1 MRGKKRTGFTL
12 VELLVVIS
20 IIGML
25 AALLLPAV
33 QNAREAGR
41 RTTCVNNQ
49 KQIGLAVQQYEAAK
63 GKLPGYRN
71 VMVTGT
77 TQHAVDADG
86 YYDSAG
92 TAPSSPGAAR
102 PASWQFMLLPYLER
116 NDLFLAHSDSTT
128 AAQMGGAQYGFAP
141 QTKMPIFICQ
151 SDTLAQ
157 SNVPGKG
164 DVSSYVANCGQPDR
178 LEDGD
183 TATDDVLD
191 SPFNGVFHDH
201 FPYALAN
208 LNTTTAR
215 KFKQAV
221 VSSSIMTAG
230 DGTTSTLLISEN
242 ADSGNWANAGR
253 YAEAANGMVWFPYR
267 GTGATTPAIGDPTG
281 SGGALDTEAISQLV
295 GINKNVGISATVGI
309 DQSQPGSTYPYNEAY
324 YIARPSSFHQGV
336 VVATFCDGHTQML
349 NDSMDYSVY
358 CLLMTPRGTG
368 ARDMNFETPTL
379 TGANAGKVHSDF
391 MRPLDEGSF

>member
-1 MRGKKRTGFTL
+1 MGVGQMRGMKRRGFTL

-63 GKLPGYRN
+63 QKLPGYRN
-71 VMVTGT
+71 VMVSSTD
-77 TQHAVDADG
+77 QHAVDQDG
-86 YYDSAG
+86 YLDSAG
-92 TAPSSPGAAR
+92 SQPSSPVAR

-116 NDLFLAHSDSTT
+116 NDLFLAHSDATV
-128 AAQMGGAQYGFAP
+128 AAQMNGAQYGFAP
-141 QTKMPIFICQ
+141 ETKMPIFICQ

-164 DVSSYVANCGQPDR
+164 DISSYVANCGQPDK
-178 LEDGD
+178 LDD
-183 TATDDVLD
+183 PANSSDVLD

-201 FPYALAN
+201 FPYDITN
-208 LNTTTAR
+208 LNVKTAR
-215 KFKQAV
+215 NFKQSV

-230 DGTTSTLLISEN
+230 DGTSTTLLISEN

-253 YAEAANGMVWFPYR
+253 YAEAANGMVWFPY
-267 GTGATTPAIGDPTG
+267 TGSTPKKISDPTG
-281 SGGALDTEAISQLV
+281 SGGALDTIPINQLV
-295 GINKNVGISATVGI
+295 GINKNAGISSTVSI
-309 DQSQPGSTYPYNEAY
+309 DQTKPGTGATNYPYNEAY

-336 VVATFCDGHTQML
+336 VVATFCDGHTQLL
-349 NDSMDYSVY
+349 NDTMDYNVY

-368 ARDMNFETPTL
+368 AADIGNGGTVDGSF
-379 TGANAGKVHSDF
+379 KV
-391 MRPLDEGSF
+391 PLNEGSF